1 MNLDKF
7 EKIIN
12 EAFDNKEKIN
22 ANSDKSIIE
31 AIKETIE
38 LTDQGKIR
46 VAEKKDGAWIVN
58 QWVKKAILL
67 SFKINK
73 MEMLRGPYT
82 TWYDKVPGKSVNW
95 KEDDW
100 KKAGYRHVPNGVVRK
115 GSFIAKNAVLM
126 PCFVNLGAYVDEG
139 TMIDTWASV
148 GSCAQVG
155 KNCHISGGAGIGGVL
170 EPLQAGPVII
180 EDNCFVGAR
189 SEIAEGVLVE
199 EGAVISMGVYIG
211 ASTKIID
218 RASGEI
224 TYGKVPAY
232 SVVVPGNLPNK
243 SNPDGPSL
251 YCAVI
256 VKKVDSKTRSKTSI
270 NDLLRD

>member
-1 MNLDKF
+1 MNLNKY
-7 EKIIN
+7 EEIIN
-12 EAFDNKEKIN
+12 KSFDNKEEIN
-22 ANSDKSIIE
+22 TDSDKVIIQ
-31 AIKETIE
+31 AINETIE
-38 LTDQGKIR
+38 LLDKGDIR
-46 VAEKKDGAWIVN
+46 VAEKKNEKWVVN
-58 QWVKKAILL
+58 QWIKKAILL
-67 SFKINK
+67 SFRINK
-73 MEMLRGPYT
+73 MQILRGPYT
-82 TWYDKVPGKSVNW
+82 SWYDKVPGKSVDW
-95 KEDDW
+95 KEEDW

-126 PCFVNLGAYVDEG
+126 PSFVNLGAYVDEG

-189 SEIAEGVLVE
+189 SEIAEGVIVE
-199 EGAVISMGVYIG
+199 TGAVISMGVYIG
-211 ASTKIID
+211 ASTKIVD
-218 RASGEI
+218 RVTGEI
-224 TYGKVPAY
+224 SFGKVPAY
-232 SVVVPGNLPNK
+232 SVIVPGSLPNK
-243 SNPDGPSL
+243 KNPDGPSL

-256 VKKVDSKTRSKTSI
+256 VKKVDEKTRSKTSI

>member
-12 EAFDNKEKIN
+12 EAFEIKEKIN
-22 ANSDKSIIE
+22 ANSDESIIE
-31 AIKETIE
+31 TIKETIE

-46 VAEKKDGAWIVN
+46 VAEKKEGTWIVN

-73 MEMLRGPYT
+73 MEILRGPYT

>member
-12 EAFDNKEKIN
+12 EAFENKEKIN
-22 ANSDKSIIE
+22 ANADKSIID
-31 AIKETIE
+31 AIRETIE
-38 LTDQGKIR
+38 LTDQGKVR
-46 VAEKKDGAWIVN
+46 VAEKKSGSWIVN

-73 MEMLRGPYT
+73 MEILRGPYT
-82 TWYDKVPGKSVNW
+82 SWYDKVPGKSVNW
-95 KEDDW
+95 KEEDW
-100 KKAGYRHVPNGVVRK
+100 KNAGYRHVPNGVVRK

-211 ASTKIID
+211 ASTKIVD
-218 RASGEI
+218 RSTNEI
-224 TYGKVPAY
+224 SYGKVPAY
-232 SVVVPGNLPNK
+232 SVVVPGTLPNK
-243 SNPDGPSL
+243 KNPDGPSL

-256 VKKVDSKTRSKTSI
+256 VKQVDEKTRSKTSI

>member
-12 EAFDNKEKIN
+12 EAFENKEKIDT
-22 ANSDKSIIE
+22 NSDKSIVD
-31 AIKETIE
+31 AIRETIE

-46 VAEKKDGAWIVN
+46 VAEKKNGTWKVN

-73 MEMLRGPYT
+73 MEILRGPYT
-82 TWYDKVPGKSVNW
+82 SWYDKVPGKSVNW
-95 KEDDW
+95 KEEDW
-100 KKAGYRHVPNGVVRK
+100 KNAGYRHVPNGVVRK

-211 ASTKIID
+211 ASTKIVN
-218 RASGEI
+218 RSTGEVS
-224 TYGKVPAY
+224 YGKVPAY
-232 SVVVPGNLPNK
+232 SVVVPGTLPNK
-243 SNPDGPSL
+243 KNPEGPSL

-256 VKKVDSKTRSKTSI
+256 VKQVDEKTRSKTSI

>member
-1 MNLDKF
+1 MNKNEL

-12 EAFDNKEKIN
+12 SAFENKQNINEKSEKEVIN
-22 ANSDKSIIE
+22 AIDQ
-31 AIKETIE
+31 TIE
-38 LTDQGKIR
+38 LTDKGELR
-46 VAEKKDGAWIVN
+46 VAEKKNGSWRVN

-67 SFKINK
+67 SFRTRPMTMSK
-73 MEMLRGPYT
+73 GPYT
-82 TWYDKVPGKSVNW
+82 TWYDKVPGKSVTW
-95 KEDDW
+95 SESEW

-115 GSFIAKNAVLM
+115 GSFIGKNVVLM

-155 KNCHISGGAGIGGVL
+155 KNCHVSGGAGIGGVL

-180 EDNCFVGAR
+180 EDNCFIGAR
-189 SEIAEGVLVE
+189 SEIAEGVIVE

-211 ASTKIID
+211 ASTKIVD
-218 RASGEI
+218 RTSGEI

-232 SVVVPGNLPNK
+232 SVVVPGSIPNK
-243 SNPDGPSL
+243 KNPDGPSL

-256 VKKVDSKTRSKTSI
+256 VKKVDEKTRSKTSI